1 MCSNMGGRAAIP
13 AAAPAAQV
21 VAPAAAAQQAAPA
34 APAPARASGLVSDTG
49 IQDMDDA
56 TLTALL
62 RQARS
67 APRATDGR
75 DDTMAQRIADALGI
89 TQNLP
94 ESVPQEA
101 LAQYR
106 SQRGANGL
114 MYRTVN
120 DGSGKTARQ
129 IAHELTN
136 HTGNYGWNYGGG
148 RAYGTGLYF
157 AAQGSGSTPGE
168 SAMHSAGSY
177 GWNNPYTIE
186 ARLKPTARI
195 ATDSDLRSAAGRA
208 WAKAHVGALRSIGL
222 RVDTSGNVHD
232 ASGSWRSTDIDTTIA
247 MLRGYD
253 GYKESSS
260 TSVYHTIFNLGA
272 LQVARGNKYD
282 RARRG
287 QLT

>member
-1 MCSNMGGRAAIP
+1 MCTNMGGRAAIP
-13 AAAPAAQV
+13 AAAQQAAQV
-21 VAPAAAAQQAAPA
+21 VAPAAQPAA
-34 APAPARASGLVSDTG
+34 APAPAPARTSGLVSDTG
-49 IQDMDDA
+49 VQDMDDA
-56 TLTALL
+56 TLTALIM
-62 RQARS
+62 RAHR
-67 APRATDGR
+67 APMATDGR
-75 DDTMAQRIADALGI
+75 DNTMAQIIADELGI
-89 TQNLP
+89 TKNVP

-101 LAQYR
+101 LARYR
-106 SQRGANGL
+106 GQSGENGL

-136 HTGNYGWNYGGG
+136 HTDNYGWNYGGG

-157 AAQGSGSTPGE
+157 AAQGRASTPGE
-168 SAMHSAGSY
+168 AAQHSAGSY

-195 ATDSDLRSAAGRA
+195 ATDATFRSTAAKQ
-208 WAKAHVGALRSIGL
+208 WALAHKTALSKVAVN
-222 RVDTSGNVHD
+222 VDSSGNI
-232 ASGSWRSTDIDTTIA
+232 STRGRDQDMRTTVA
-247 MLRGYD
+247 MLMGYD

>member
-1 MCSNMGGRAAIP
+1 MCSNMGAGARRAASS
-13 AAAPAAQV
+13 AAPAAQA
-21 VAPAAAAQQAAPA
+21 VAPATAPAAAQQAAS
-34 APAPARASGLVSDTG
+34 RLVSDTG
-49 IQDMDDA
+49 VQDMDDA
-56 TLTALL
+56 TLTALF

-67 APRATDGR
+67 APRAADGR

-101 LAQYR
+101 LARYR
-106 SQRGANGL
+106 SQSGENGL

-120 DGSGKTARQ
+120 DGGSKTARQ

-157 AAQGSGSTPGE
+157 AAQGRGSTPGE
-168 SAMHSAGSY
+168 AAFHSAGSY

-195 ATDSDLRSAAGRA
+195 ATDADLRSAAGRA

-222 RVDTSGNVHD
+222 RVDTGGNVHD
-232 ASGSWRSTDIDTTIA
+232 ASGSWRSVDIDTTLA

-282 RARRG
+282 RANRG

>member
-34 APAPARASGLVSDTG
+34 PARTSGLVSDTG
-49 IQDMDDA
+49 VQDMDDA
-56 TLTALL
+56 TMTSLIQ
-62 RQARS
+62 RAR
-67 APRATDGR
+67 RAARAADGR

-157 AAQGSGSTPGE
+157 AAQGRASTPGE

-195 ATDSDLRSAAGRA
+195 ATDSDLRSSTAQR
-208 WAKAHVGALRSIGL
+208 WALAHKGALQSMGL
-222 RVDTSGNVHD
+222 RVASNGSVSSGTSGMRGQDV
-232 ASGSWRSTDIDTTIA
+232 DTTMA
-247 MLRGYD
+247 LLMGYD
-253 GYKESSS
+253 GYREDSS

>member
-1 MCSNMGGRAAIP
+1 MCTNMGGRAATP
-13 AAAPAAQV
+13 AAAPQAAQV
-21 VAPAAAAQQAAPA
+21 VAPAAQPAA
-34 APAPARASGLVSDTG
+34 APAPARTSGLVSDTG
-49 IQDMDDA
+49 VQDMDDA
-56 TLTALL
+56 ALTALIT
-62 RQARS
+62 
-67 APRATDGR
+67 RAMNATITPDGR
-75 DDTMAQRIADALGI
+75 DDTVAQRIADALGI
-89 TQNLP
+89 TQSVP
-94 ESVPQEA
+94 ESVSQEA

-106 SQRGANGL
+106 SQSGENGL

-136 HTGNYGWNYGGG
+136 HTDNYGWNYGGG

-157 AAQGSGSTPGE
+157 AAQGRASTPGE
-168 SAMHSAGSY
+168 AAQHSAGNY

-195 ATDSDLRSAAGRA
+195 ATDATFRSTAAKQ
-208 WAKAHVGALRSIGL
+208 WALAHKTALSKVAVN
-222 RVDTSGNVHD
+222 VDSSGNI
-232 ASGSWRSTDIDTTIA
+232 STRGRDQDMRTTVA
-247 MLRGYD
+247 MLMGYD

>member
-1 MCSNMGGRAAIP
+1 MCSNMGAGARRAATPQAPAAQAAAP
-13 AAAPAAQV
+13 AAAPAA
-21 VAPAAAAQQAAPA
+21 AQQAAS
-34 APAPARASGLVSDTG
+34 RLVSDTG
-49 IQDMDDA
+49 VQDMDDA
-56 TLTALL
+56 TLTALFQ
-62 RQARS
+62 RARS
-67 APRATDGR
+67 APRAADGR

-89 TQNLP
+89 TQNRP
-94 ESVPQEA
+94 ESVRQEA
-101 LAQYR
+101 FAQYR
-106 SQRGANGL
+106 SQSGENGL

-120 DGSGKTARQ
+120 DGAATARQ
-129 IAHELTN
+129 IAHDLTTS
-136 HTGNYGWNYGGG
+136 TGNYGWNYGGG

-157 AAQGSGSTPGE
+157 AAQGPASTPGE
-168 SAMHSAGSY
+168 AAFHSAGSY

-195 ATDSDLRSAAGRA
+195 ATDADLHSAAGRT

-232 ASGSWRSTDIDTTIA
+232 ASGSWRPADIDTTLA

-253 GYKESSS
+253 GYKENSS

-282 RARRG
+282 RANRG
-287 QLT
+287 QLTR

>member
-1 MCSNMGGRAAIP
+1 MCSNMGAGARRAASP
-13 AAAPAAQV
+13 AAPAAQAA
-21 VAPAAAAQQAAPA
+21 APTAAPAAAQQAAS
-34 APAPARASGLVSDTG
+34 RLVSDTG
-49 IQDMDDA
+49 VQNMDDA
-56 TLTALL
+56 ALTALFQ
-62 RQARS
+62 RARS
-67 APRATDGR
+67 APRAADGR
-75 DDTMAQRIADALGI
+75 DDTMAQRVADALGI

-101 LAQYR
+101 LARYR
-106 SQRGANGL
+106 SQSGENGL

-120 DGSGKTARQ
+120 DGGSKTARQ

-157 AAQGSGSTPGE
+157 AAQGSASTPGE
-168 SAMHSAGSY
+168 AAFHSAGSY

-195 ATDSDLRSAAGRA
+195 ATDADLRSAAGRV
-208 WAKAHVGALRSIGL
+208 WAKAHVGALSSIGL
-222 RVDTSGNVHD
+222 RVDASGNVHD
-232 ASGSWRSTDIDTTIA
+232 ASGSWRSVDIDTTLA

-272 LQVARGNKYD
+272 LQVARGNKFD
-282 RARRG
+282 RANRG
-287 QLT
+287 QLTR